1 MSPLKKYVPG
11 PVRKVLRK
19 AQAGAQNFGL
29 ALTPSERTREYCGST
44 LYYSAGSTI
53 IERLN
58 TEPIFEQEMCEKIV
72 ADLQASKNRV
82 FMDVGAN
89 LGLIIAYVREKLP
102 DAPVY
107 AFEPGQKQA
116 GLLEKTLCANIPLQG
131 VQLDRRALSNENGT
145 QTFYVH
151 PHRDYAKDGLRDT
164 KRGEKTVAT
173 EVQTVTLDSWW
184 EEKGKPH
191 VDVIKMD
198 TEGAELLILRGGDR
212 FLRDVHPVLY
222 LEVEPMN
229 LEAFPYEAK
238 DLVSFLES
246 QGYKVTTL
254 HGEVVTMSNLAEVLA
269 TCDTFRSVYD
279 GVIGSRT

>member
-1 MSPLKKYVPG
+1 MPMPPVKKYIPSS
-11 PVRKVLRK
+11 VRKVLRTI
-19 AQAGAQNFGL
+19 QAAIQNAGL

-53 IERLN
+53 IERLS

-72 ADLQASKNRV
+72 ADLRASNGRV

-89 LGLIIAYVREKLP
+89 LGLIIAYVREQLP
-102 DAPVY
+102 EAPVF

-116 GLLEKTLCANIPLQG
+116 DLLEKTLHANTLLQG

-145 QTFYVH
+145 QTFYIH

-164 KRGEKTVAT
+164 KRGEKTVAI
-173 EVQTVTLDSWW
+173 EVETVTLDSWW

-198 TEGAELLILRGGDR
+198 TEGAELLILRGGER
-212 FLRDVHPVLY
+212 FLREVHPVLY
-222 LEVEPMN
+222 LEVSNSN
-229 LEAFPYEAK
+229 LIAYEYAPI
-238 DLVSFLES
+238 DILSFLHEF
-246 QGYKVTTL
+246 GYTCSTLSGTQVTSVSL
-254 HGEVVTMSNLAEVLA
+254 EQVLAETDTWRAVLG
-269 TCDTFRSVYD
+269 T
-279 GVIGSRT
+279 